1 MEIEVTA
8 GGEALDL
15 TIENPFKL
23 DAKET
28 GRMIKEFAAGK
39 GVESNGLD
47 VEGLL
52 PKMVRGV
59 YGCEE
64 GCPADAKQLVTEGY
78 SGFAIEYIEGGI
90 LKAEADTRGGKL
102 VIKVFPEF

>member
-8 GGEALDL
+8 GGEAMEL
-15 TIENPFKL
+15 TIENPFSL
-23 DAKET
+23 DPVQT
-28 GRMIKEFAAGK
+28 GRMIKEFASSK

-52 PKMVRGV
+52 PRMVKGV

-64 GCPADAKQLVTEGY
+64 GCPADAKRLVTEGY

-90 LKAEADTRGGKL
+90 LKAEADARGGKL
-102 VIKVFPEF
+102 SIKVFPEF